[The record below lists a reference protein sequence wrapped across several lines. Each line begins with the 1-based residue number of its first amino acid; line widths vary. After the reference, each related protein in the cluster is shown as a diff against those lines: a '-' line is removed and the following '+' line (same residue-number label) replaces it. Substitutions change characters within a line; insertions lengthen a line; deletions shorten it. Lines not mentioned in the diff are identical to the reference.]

1 MRKLVS
7 LLLSIGILSGAFIGC
22 GTNNQK
28 EVSDNEN
35 SSNISSKEKN
45 NKEEVKNDNKDK
57 KESKD
62 SENDTKA
69 KKEEK
74 SSENEEVVTV
84 KNGIIT
90 IPKGFKIAEITFDY
104 NRKNILELNEVE
116 NYSDLDKENI
126 YGAIIGK
133 NPLDVGNIDGDWNY
147 NTFLMHGLSLRY
159 PNFFEIQKSEM
170 PDLEGGITLKS
181 KDKKIEFSAGLNDN
195 HDGKTAKD
203 ELDIENKCNEKDS
216 KILISNL
223 EGNTYTFACEKNGLI
238 IYEYGIVEGPDS
250 DIPVFIYRYPAKY
263 KDTFDKIIEESKKS
277 SVPTK
282 GFPKEV
288 NNNSNKVNDKK
299 PNNSKSKDNTET
311 IDSKMYRLTPEE
323 ALKLFYKNNPDGL
336 KTQNEVDKFLVENY
350 KSADI
355 SVFYDNLDTILNN
368 FDNNMVYIERPEC
381 EIYPVAFIGN
391 EPIYMFEGWGQVNTT
406 FYMDSKGNYYGNE
419 VLLNALMENNL
430 YRPLDGKKIKVVKKP
445 SFNSK
450 GCLLMYNDED

>member
-28 EVSDNEN
+28 EISDNEN

-45 NKEEVKNDNKDK
+45 NKEEVKTDN

-74 SSENEEVVTV
+74 SSENKEVVTV
-84 KNGIIT
+84 KDGVIT
-90 IPKGFKIAEITFDY
+90 IPNGFKIAEITFDY
-104 NRKNILELNEVE
+104 NRKNIVELNEIE

-126 YGAIIGK
+126 LGAIIGA
-133 NPLDVGNIDGDWNY
+133 NPLEVGNIDGDWNY

-170 PDLEGGITLKS
+170 PDLECGITLKS

-277 SVPTK
+277 FVPTK
-282 GFPKEV
+282 GFPREV

-299 PNNSKSKDNTET
+299 SNNVQSNDNTET
-311 IDSKMYRLTPEE
+311 IDIKKYRLTPEE
-323 ALKLFYKNNPDGL
+323 AINLFYKNDADGL
-336 KTQNEVDKFLVENY
+336 KAEKNVSEYLNKNYGSDTVGTFMQHQLEVFDNVENLG
-350 KSADI
+350 
-355 SVFYDNLDTILNN
+355 FYLGKMTTDLDPL
-368 FDNNMVYIERPEC
+368 F
-381 EIYPVAFIGN
+381 FIGDK
-391 EPIYMFEGWGQVNTT
+391 PIYQFEGWSNEGHV
-406 FYMDSKGNYYGNE
+406 FYRDGDGNLFVIYECLDAFNE
-419 VLLNALMENNL
+419 GNL
-430 YRPLDGKKIKVVKKP
+430 YVLEGNKKIKVTKKP
-445 SFNSK
+445 NIVANNHVYFK
-450 GCLLMYNDED
+450 D

>member
-7 LLLSIGILSGAFIGC
+7 LLLSIGILSGTFIGC
-22 GTNNQK
+22 GRNNQK

-35 SSNISSKEKN
+35 SSNISSEEKN
-45 NKEEVKNDNKDK
+45 NKEEVKTDN

-74 SSENEEVVTV
+74 SSENKKVVTV
-84 KNGIIT
+84 KDGVIT

-104 NRKNILELNEVE
+104 NRKNIVELNEIE

-126 YGAIIGK
+126 LGAIIGT
-133 NPLDVGNIDGDWNY
+133 NPLEVGNIDGDWNY

-170 PDLEGGITLKS
+170 PDLECGITLKS

-195 HDGKTAKD
+195 HDEKTAKD

-277 SVPTK
+277 FVPTK
-282 GFPKEV
+282 GFPREV

-299 PNNSKSKDNTET
+299 SNNVQSNDNTET
-311 IDSKMYRLTPEE
+311 IDIKKYRLTPEE
-323 ALKLFYKNNPDGL
+323 AINLFYKNDADGL
-336 KTQNEVDKFLVENY
+336 KAEKNVSEYLNKNYGSDTVGTFMQHQLEVFDNVENLG
-350 KSADI
+350 
-355 SVFYDNLDTILNN
+355 FYLGKMTTDLDPL
-368 FDNNMVYIERPEC
+368 F
-381 EIYPVAFIGN
+381 FIGDK
-391 EPIYMFEGWGQVNTT
+391 PIYQFEGWSNEGHV
-406 FYMDSKGNYYGNE
+406 FYRDGDGNLFVIYECLDAFNE
-419 VLLNALMENNL
+419 GNL
-430 YRPLDGKKIKVVKKP
+430 YVLEGNKKIKVTKKP
-445 SFNSK
+445 NIVANNHVYFK
-450 GCLLMYNDED
+450 D

>member
-35 SSNISSKEKN
+35 SSNISNGEKN
-45 NKEEVKNDNKDK
+45 NKEEVKNDNNDK

-62 SENDTKA
+62 SENDTKV

-84 KNGIIT
+84 KDGVIT

-104 NRKNILELNEVE
+104 NRKNIVELNEIE

-126 YGAIIGK
+126 LGAIIGT
-133 NPLDVGNIDGDWNY
+133 NPLEVGNIDGDWNY

-159 PNFFEIQKSEM
+159 TNFFEIQKSEM
-170 PDLEGGITLKS
+170 PDLECGITLKS

-277 SVPTK
+277 FVPTK
-282 GFPKEV
+282 GFPREV
-288 NNNSNKVNDKK
+288 NNNPNKVNDKK
-299 PNNSKSKDNTET
+299 SNNVQSNDNTET
-311 IDSKMYRLTPEE
+311 IDIKKYRLTPEE
-323 ALKLFYKNNPDGL
+323 AINLFYKNDADGL
-336 KTQNEVDKFLVENY
+336 KAEKNVSEYLNKNYGSNDVGTFMQHQLEVFDNVENLG
-350 KSADI
+350 
-355 SVFYDNLDTILNN
+355 FYLGRMTTDLDPL
-368 FDNNMVYIERPEC
+368 F
-381 EIYPVAFIGN
+381 FIGDK
-391 EPIYMFEGWGQVNTT
+391 PIYKFEGWSNGEHV
-406 FYMDSKGNYYGNE
+406 FYRDGYGE
-419 VLLNALMENNL
+419 IFYLGDDLDNALNEGKLYKLEGNKKVKVTKMPEICANNNIHF
-430 YRPLDGKKIKVVKKP
+430 K
-445 SFNSK
+445 
-450 GCLLMYNDED
+450 E

>member
-22 GTNNQK
+22 GINNQK
-28 EVSDNEN
+28 EISDNEN
-35 SSNISSKEKN
+35 SSNISNEEKN
-45 NKEEVKNDNKDK
+45 NKEEVKNDNN
-57 KESKD
+57 ESKD

-84 KNGIIT
+84 KDGVIT

-104 NRKNILELNEVE
+104 NRKNIVELNEIE

-126 YGAIIGK
+126 LGAIIGK
-133 NPLDVGNIDGDWNY
+133 NPLGVGNIDGDWNY

-170 PDLEGGITLKS
+170 PDLECGITLKS

-277 SVPTK
+277 FVPTK
-282 GFPKEV
+282 GFPREV

-299 PNNSKSKDNTET
+299 SNNVQSNDNTET
-311 IDSKMYRLTPEE
+311 IDIKKYRLTPEE
-323 ALKLFYKNNPDGL
+323 AINLFYKKDADGL
-336 KTQNEVDKFLVENY
+336 KAEKKVSEYLNKNYGSNDGGTFMQHQLEIFDNVENLG
-350 KSADI
+350 
-355 SVFYDNLDTILNN
+355 FYLGRMTTDLDPL
-368 FDNNMVYIERPEC
+368 F
-381 EIYPVAFIGN
+381 FIGDK
-391 EPIYMFEGWGQVNTT
+391 PIYKFEGWSNGGHV
-406 FYMDSKGNYYGNE
+406 FYRDGYGE
-419 VLLNALMENNL
+419 IFYLGDDLDNALNEGKL
-430 YRPLDGKKIKVVKKP
+430 YKLEGNKKIKVTKMPEICANNHIHFK
-445 SFNSK
+445 
-450 GCLLMYNDED
+450 E

>member
-1 MRKLVS
+1 MLDLKRCAIKM
-7 LLLSIGILSGAFIGC
+7 A
-22 GTNNQK
+22 
-28 EVSDNEN
+28 
-35 SSNISSKEKN
+35 SNIKVVDSKRGKVTLKNDLILRGLRNNCEYEELIKEAIMTMKEINKVEFFYEKLNLVISYDCTVTSEKKVVIWIKSIIEIILDNYEELKSIVEKN
-45 NKEEVKNDNKDK
+45 NKEEVKNDNNDK

-84 KNGIIT
+84 KDGVIT

-104 NRKNILELNEVE
+104 NRKNIVELNEVQ
-116 NYSDLDKENI
+116 NYSDLDKKNI
-126 YGAIIGK
+126 LGAIIGK
-133 NPLDVGNIDGDWNY
+133 NPLEVGNIDGDWNY
-147 NTFLMHGLSLRY
+147 NTFIMYGFSLRY
-159 PNFFEIQKSEM
+159 PDFFEIQKSEM

-277 SVPTK
+277 FVPTK
-282 GFPKEV
+282 GFPREV

-299 PNNSKSKDNTET
+299 SNNVQSKDNTQIMDIKE
-311 IDSKMYRLTPEE
+311 YGLTPDE
-323 ALKLFYKNNPDGL
+323 AIKLFYKNDPKGL
-336 KTQNEVDKFLVENY
+336 KTQNEVDKFLIKNY

-368 FDNNMVYIERPEC
+368 FDNNMVY
-381 EIYPVAFIGN
+381 
-391 EPIYMFEGWGQVNTT
+391 
-406 FYMDSKGNYYGNE
+406 
-419 VLLNALMENNL
+419 
-430 YRPLDGKKIKVVKKP
+430 
-445 SFNSK
+445 
-450 GCLLMYNDED
+450 

>member
-1 MRKLVS
+1 MRRLVS

-22 GTNNQK
+22 STNNQK

-35 SSNISSKEKN
+35 SSNISNEEKN
-45 NKEEVKNDNKDK
+45 NKEEVKNDNNDK

-277 SVPTK
+277 FVPTK
-282 GFPKEV
+282 GFPREV

-299 PNNSKSKDNTET
+299 SIK
-311 IDSKMYRLTPEE
+311 
-323 ALKLFYKNNPDGL
+323 
-336 KTQNEVDKFLVENY
+336 NY

-368 FDNNMVYIERPEC
+368 FDNNMVYIEKPEC
-381 EIYPVAFIGN
+381 EISPVAFIGN

-430 YRPLDGKKIKVVKKP
+430 YRFLDGKKIKVVKKP

>member
-7 LLLSIGILSGAFIGC
+7 LLLSIGIISGAFIGC

-35 SSNISSKEKN
+35 SSNISNEEKN
-45 NKEEVKNDNKDK
+45 NKEEVKNDNSDK
-57 KESKD
+57 QQSKD

-74 SSENEEVVTV
+74 SSENEEVATV
-84 KNGIIT
+84 KDGVIT
-90 IPKGFKIAEITFDY
+90 IPKVFKIAEITFDY
-104 NRKNILELNEVE
+104 NRKNIVELNEIE

-126 YGAIIGK
+126 LGAIIGK
-133 NPLDVGNIDGDWNY
+133 NPLEVGNIDGDWNY
-147 NTFLMHGLSLRY
+147 NTFIMYGFSLRY

-170 PDLEGGITLKS
+170 PDLECGITLKS

-203 ELDIENKCNEKDS
+203 ELDIANKCNEKDS

-238 IYEYGIVEGPDS
+238 IYEYGIVEGTDS

-277 SVPTK
+277 FVPTK

-288 NNNSNKVNDKK
+288 NNTSNKVNDKK

-355 SVFYDNLDTILNN
+355 SVFYDNLDTILNK

>member
-22 GTNNQK
+22 GINNQK
-28 EVSDNEN
+28 EISDNEN
-35 SSNISSKEKN
+35 SSNISSEEKN
-45 NKEEVKNDNKDK
+45 NKEEVKTDN

-62 SENDTKA
+62 AENDTKA

-74 SSENEEVVTV
+74 SSENKEVVTV
-84 KNGIIT
+84 KDGVIT

-104 NRKNILELNEVE
+104 NRKNIVELNEIE

-126 YGAIIGK
+126 LGAIIGT
-133 NPLDVGNIDGDWNY
+133 NPLEVGNIDGDWNY

-170 PDLEGGITLKS
+170 PDLECGITLKS

-277 SVPTK
+277 FVPTK
-282 GFPKEV
+282 GFPREV

-299 PNNSKSKDNTET
+299 SNNVQSNDNTET
-311 IDSKMYRLTPEE
+311 IDIKKYRLTPEE
-323 ALKLFYKNNPDGL
+323 AINLFYKNDVDGL
-336 KTQNEVDKFLVENY
+336 KAEKNVSEYLNKNYGSDTVGTFMQHQLEVFDNVENLG
-350 KSADI
+350 
-355 SVFYDNLDTILNN
+355 FYLGKMTTDLDPL
-368 FDNNMVYIERPEC
+368 F
-381 EIYPVAFIGN
+381 FIGDK
-391 EPIYMFEGWGQVNTT
+391 PIYQFEGWSNEGHV
-406 FYMDSKGNYYGNE
+406 FYRDGDGNLFVIYECLDAFNE
-419 VLLNALMENNL
+419 GNL
-430 YRPLDGKKIKVVKKP
+430 YVLEGNKKIKVTKKP
-445 SFNSK
+445 NIVANNHVYFK
-450 GCLLMYNDED
+450 D

>member
-1 MRKLVS
+1 MRRLVS

-35 SSNISSKEKN
+35 SSNISNEEKN
-45 NKEEVKNDNKDK
+45 NKEEVKNDNNDK

-90 IPKGFKIAEITFDY
+90 IPKGFKIAEITLDY

-133 NPLDVGNIDGDWNY
+133 NPLVVGNIDEDWSY
-147 NTFLMHGLSLRY
+147 NTFIMKGFSINY
-159 PNFFEIQKSEM
+159 PNFFEIQKDEV
-170 PDLEGGITLKS
+170 PNLEFGITLRS
-181 KDKKIEFSAGLNDN
+181 KDKKMEFSVGSYMNNMGND
-195 HDGKTAKD
+195 AK
-203 ELDIENKCNEKDS
+203 EEFKNLIENFGQKGKVTNK
-216 KILISNL
+216 NQ
-223 EGNTYTFACEKNGLI
+223 EGNTFSF
-238 IYEYGIVEGPDS
+238 IVEKDGFMEYHYGYIKNKGDDVS
-250 DIPVFIYRYPAKY
+250 TFMYKYPVKY
-263 KDTFDKIIEESKKS
+263 KDLFEKIIEESNKS
-277 SVPTK
+277 FITNK
-282 GFPKEV
+282 EFPKEV
-288 NNNSNKVNDKK
+288 NTNSNNGNDKK
-299 PNNSKSKDNTET
+299 SNNVQSKDNAQTMDIKE
-311 IDSKMYRLTPEE
+311 YGLTPDE
-323 ALKLFYKNNPDGL
+323 AIKLFYKNDPKGL
-336 KTQNEVDKFLVENY
+336 KTQNEVDKFLIKNY

-368 FDNNMVYIERPEC
+368 FDNNMVYIEKPEC
-381 EIYPVAFIGN
+381 EISPVAFIGN

-430 YRPLDGKKIKVVKKP
+430 YRFLDGKKIKVVKKP

>member
-22 GTNNQK
+22 GTNTQK

-35 SSNISSKEKN
+35 SSNISNEEKN
-45 NKEEVKNDNKDK
+45 NKEEVKNDN

-84 KNGIIT
+84 KDGVIT

-104 NRKNILELNEVE
+104 NRKNIVELNEVE

-126 YGAIIGK
+126 LGAIIGK
-133 NPLDVGNIDGDWNY
+133 NPLGVGNIDGDWNY
-147 NTFLMHGLSLRY
+147 NTFIMYGFSLRY

-170 PDLEGGITLKS
+170 PDLECGITLKS

-277 SVPTK
+277 FVPTK
-282 GFPKEV
+282 GFPREV
-288 NNNSNKVNDKK
+288 NNNSNKG
-299 PNNSKSKDNTET
+299 NNKESNKSQSKDNTQT
-311 IDSKMYRLTPEE
+311 IDIKEYGLTPDE
-323 ALKLFYKNNPDGL
+323 AIKLFYKNDPKGL
-336 KTQNEVDKFLVENY
+336 KTQNEVDRFLTQNY
-350 KSADI
+350 GETGLELFMKYQSE
-355 SVFYDNLDTILNN
+355 VFE
-368 FDNNMVYIERPEC
+368 YIKNVNTYLSKPEKD
-381 EIYPVAFIGN
+381 IYPVFFIENRPIYSLGGWADIRREMYVDSEGKVESTDNIKMDFENGDLYRIKDGKRVKVINKPFIGN
-391 EPIYMFEGWGQVNTT
+391 DGCVVFE
-406 FYMDSKGNYYGNE
+406 D
-419 VLLNALMENNL
+419 
-430 YRPLDGKKIKVVKKP
+430 
-445 SFNSK
+445 
-450 GCLLMYNDED
+450 

>member
-22 GTNNQK
+22 GINNQK
-28 EVSDNEN
+28 EISDNEN
-35 SSNISSKEKN
+35 SSNISSEEKN
-45 NKEEVKNDNKDK
+45 NKEEVKTDN

-62 SENDTKA
+62 AENDTKA

-74 SSENEEVVTV
+74 SSENKEVVTV
-84 KNGIIT
+84 KDGVIT

-104 NRKNILELNEVE
+104 NRKNIVELNEIE

-126 YGAIIGK
+126 LGAIIGT
-133 NPLDVGNIDGDWNY
+133 NPLEVGNIDGDWNY

-170 PDLEGGITLKS
+170 PDLECGITLKS

-277 SVPTK
+277 FVPTK
-282 GFPKEV
+282 GFPREV

-299 PNNSKSKDNTET
+299 SNNVQSNDNTET
-311 IDSKMYRLTPEE
+311 IDIKKYRLTPEE
-323 ALKLFYKNNPDGL
+323 AINLFYKNDADGL
-336 KTQNEVDKFLVENY
+336 KAEKNVSEYLNKNYGSDTVGTFMQHQLEVFDNVENLG
-350 KSADI
+350 
-355 SVFYDNLDTILNN
+355 FYLGKMTTDLDPL
-368 FDNNMVYIERPEC
+368 F
-381 EIYPVAFIGN
+381 FIGDK
-391 EPIYMFEGWGQVNTT
+391 PIYQFEGWSNEGHV
-406 FYMDSKGNYYGNE
+406 FYRDGDGNLFVIYECLDAFNE
-419 VLLNALMENNL
+419 GNL
-430 YRPLDGKKIKVVKKP
+430 YVLEGNKKIKVTKKP
-445 SFNSK
+445 NIVANNHVYFK
-450 GCLLMYNDED
+450 D

>member
-7 LLLSIGILSGAFIGC
+7 LLLSIGILSGTFIGC
-22 GTNNQK
+22 GRNNQK

-35 SSNISSKEKN
+35 SSNISSEEKN
-45 NKEEVKNDNKDK
+45 NKEEVKTDN

-74 SSENEEVVTV
+74 SSENKEVVTV
-84 KNGIIT
+84 KDGVIT

-104 NRKNILELNEVE
+104 NRKNIVELNEIE

-126 YGAIIGK
+126 LGAIIGT
-133 NPLDVGNIDGDWNY
+133 NPLEVGNIDGDWNY

-170 PDLEGGITLKS
+170 PDLECGITLKS

-223 EGNTYTFACEKNGLI
+223 EGNTYTFAYEKNGLI

-277 SVPTK
+277 FVPTK
-282 GFPKEV
+282 GFPREV

-299 PNNSKSKDNTET
+299 SNNVQSNDNTET
-311 IDSKMYRLTPEE
+311 IDIKKYRLTPEE
-323 ALKLFYKNNPDGL
+323 AINLFYKKDADGL
-336 KTQNEVDKFLVENY
+336 KAEKNVSEYLNKNYGSDTVGTFMQHQLEVFDNVENL
-350 KSADI
+350 A
-355 SVFYDNLDTILNN
+355 FYLGKMSTDLDPL
-368 FDNNMVYIERPEC
+368 F
-381 EIYPVAFIGN
+381 FIGDK
-391 EPIYMFEGWGQVNTT
+391 PIYQFEGWSNEGHV
-406 FYMDSKGNYYGNE
+406 FYRDGNGNLFVIYE
-419 VLLNALMENNL
+419 CLDAFNEGNL
-430 YRPLDGKKIKVVKKP
+430 YVLEGNKKIKVTKKP
-445 SFNSK
+445 NIVANNHVYFK
-450 GCLLMYNDED
+450 D

>member
-7 LLLSIGILSGAFIGC
+7 LLLSIGILSSAFIGC

-35 SSNISSKEKN
+35 SSNISNAEKN
-45 NKEEVKNDNKDK
+45 NKEEVKNDNSDK
-57 KESKD
+57 QESKD

-84 KNGIIT
+84 KDEIIN

-104 NRKNILELNEVE
+104 NRKNIVELNEIE

-126 YGAIIGK
+126 LGAIIGK
-133 NPLDVGNIDGDWNY
+133 NPLEVGNIDGDWNY
-147 NTFLMHGLSLRY
+147 NTFIMDGLSLRY

-170 PDLEGGITLKS
+170 PDLECGITLKS
-181 KDKKIEFSAGLNDN
+181 KDKKIEFSVGLNDN

-263 KDTFDKIIEESKKS
+263 KDTFEKIIEESKKS
-277 SVPTK
+277 FVPTK
-282 GFPKEV
+282 GFPKEI
-288 NNNSNKVNDKK
+288 NNNSNKVHDKNS
-299 PNNSKSKDNTET
+299 NNGQSKDNTET
-311 IDSKMYRLTPEE
+311 IDIKKYRLTPEE
-323 ALKLFYKNNPDGL
+323 AVNLFYKNDPDGL
-336 KTQNEVDKFLVENY
+336 KIQKEVDKFLTQNY
-350 KSADI
+350 GETGLELFMKYQGE
-355 SVFYDNLDTILNN
+355 VLE
-368 FDNNMVYIERPEC
+368 YIKNVNTYLSKPEKD
-381 EIYPVAFIGN
+381 IYPVFFIEN
-391 EPIYMFEGWGQVNTT
+391 RPIYSFGGWADIRREMYVDSEGKIESTDNIKMDFENG
-406 FYMDSKGNYYGNE
+406 D
-419 VLLNALMENNL
+419 L
-430 YRPLDGKKIKVVKKP
+430 YRIKDGKRVKVIKEP
-445 SFNSK
+445 FIRSN
-450 GCLLMYNDED
+450 GCIVFED